1 MAASKEQLNVIHSDA
16 VKLFGDIIG
25 VQKSEREQCL
35 ADRRFYSIAGAQW
48 EGKLGAQ
55 FENKPKFEVNKVHL
69 AVIRII
75 NEYRNNRITVDFV
88 SKDGSANDDLANTA
102 DGLYRADEQRSSANE
117 AYDNAFE
124 EAVGGGIGAWRLRAE
139 YEDEEDDENEYQ
151 RISIEPIY
159 DADSTVFFDLNAKR
173 QDKRDAGHCFVLT
186 PMTVSEY
193 KDTWDDDPVSWP
205 KSINKQE
212 FDWSSVDTV
221 YVAEYYKVEVKRESL
236 YFYKT
241 VTGEEE
247 RYTTAD
253 FKRDEELKD
262 YLEQVGTTFD
272 REKRVKRR
280 RVHKYI
286 MSAGGILED
295 AGYIAGKNIPI
306 IITYGKRWIVDN
318 IERCMGHVRLSKD
331 PQRLKNMQLSKLAEI
346 SALSPVEKPILTPAQ
361 VAGHTTMWTEDNVK
375 NFPFLLLNPISDL
388 NGNPMPA
395 GPMGYTKP
403 PAIPP
408 SMAALL
414 QITESDMQDILGNQ
428 GQGEEIRS
436 GVSGEAISL
445 IQGQLDMQT
454 FIYMS
459 NFSKA
464 MKRSGEV
471 WLSMAKEI
479 MVESGRKMK
488 LVDNRDVS
496 SSIVLSEPAIDEDNN
511 EIALNDLTKANFDI
525 AVSVG
530 PSSKSRKQ
538 STVRMLTNMM
548 GVATDPE
555 TLTVL
560 GSMAIMNMEG
570 EGIEDV
576 KEYFRKR
583 LINMGV
589 IEPTEEEA
597 QKLSQEQANTPPDAN
612 TEYLKAAAAKESAR
626 AIESQMDTVLKGAK
640 AKETEAKTL
649 DILAGIDREDQTA
662 AVDMAAE
669 IQSMIDE
676 ETAQPLSMGEQVRG
690 L

>member
-1 MAASKEQLNVIHSDA
+1 MAYSKEKLSLIHSDA
-16 VKLFGDIIG
+16 LKLFGDIIG
-25 VQKSEREQCL
+25 VQKDEREQCL
-35 ADRRFYSIAGAQW
+35 LDRRFYSIAGAQW
-48 EGKLGAQ
+48 EGKLGDQ
-55 FENKPKFEVNKVHL
+55 FKNKPKFEVNKIHL
-69 AVIRII
+69 SVIRII
-75 NEYRNNRITVDFV
+75 NEYRNNRITVDFM

-139 YEDEEDDENEYQ
+139 YEDEDDDENEYQ

-173 QDKRDAGHCFVLT
+173 QDKRDAKHCFVLT

-193 KDTWDDDPVSWP
+193 KDTWDDDPSSWP
-205 KSINKQE
+205 NEINKQE
-212 FDWSSVDTV
+212 FDWASGNDV
-221 YVAEYYKVEVKRESL
+221 YIAEYYCVEMKRESI
-236 YFYKT
+236 YFYRT

-247 RYTTAD
+247 RYTSAD
-253 FKRDEELKD
+253 FTNDEDLAD
-262 YLEQVGTTFD
+262 NLDQVGTKLD
-272 REKRVKRR
+272 REKRVKRK

-286 MSAGGILED
+286 LSGGGILED

-306 IITYGKRWIVDN
+306 IITYGKRWVVDN
-318 IERCMGHVRLSKD
+318 IERCMGHVRLAKD
-331 PQRLKNMQLSKLAEI
+331 PQRLKNMQLSKLGEI
-346 SALSPVEKPILTPAQ
+346 SALSPVEKPILTPSQ
-361 VAGHTTMWTEDNVK
+361 VAGHSVMWTEDNVK
-375 NFPFLLLNPISDL
+375 NFPFLLLNPITGLD
-388 NGNPMPA
+388 GNPLPA

-403 PAIPP
+403 PSIPP
-408 SMAALL
+408 AMAALL

-459 NFSKA
+459 NFAKA

-471 WLSMAKEI
+471 WLGMAKEI

-488 LVDNRDVS
+488 VVDNREAS
-496 SSIVLSEPAIDEDNN
+496 SSVILGQEAVDEETN
-511 EIALNDLTKANFDI
+511 ETILLNDLTKAGFDV

-530 PSSKSRKQ
+530 PSSRSRKQ
-538 STVRMLTNMM
+538 ATVRMVTSMM
-548 GVATDPE
+548 QVATDPE

-570 EGIEDV
+570 EGIDDV

-597 QKLSQEQANTPPDAN
+597 QELAEVKANTPPDAN
-612 TEYLKAAAAKESAR
+612 TEYLQSAAAAESAR
-626 AIESQMDTVLKGAK
+626 AIESQMNTVLKGAK
-640 AKETEAKTL
+640 AKGTEAKTL
-649 DILAGIDREDQTA
+649 ETLAGIDRDDQTA

-676 ETAQPLSMGEQVRG
+676 ETAQPL
-690 L
+690 

>member
-1 MAASKEQLNVIHSDA
+1 MAYSKEKLSLIHSDA
-16 VKLFGDIIG
+16 LKLFGDIIG
-25 VQKSEREQCL
+25 VQKDEREQCL
-35 ADRRFYSIAGAQW
+35 LDRRFYSIAGAQW
-48 EGKLGAQ
+48 EGKLGDQ
-55 FENKPKFEVNKVHL
+55 FKNKPKFEVNKIHL
-69 AVIRII
+69 SVIRII
-75 NEYRNNRITVDFV
+75 NEYRNNRITVDFM

-139 YEDEEDDENEYQ
+139 YEDEDDDENEYQ

-173 QDKRDAGHCFVLT
+173 QDKRDAKHCFVLT

-193 KDTWDDDPVSWP
+193 KDTWDDDPSSWP
-205 KSINKQE
+205 NEINKQE
-212 FDWSSVDTV
+212 FDWASGNDV
-221 YVAEYYKVEVKRESL
+221 YIAEYYCVEMKRESI
-236 YFYKT
+236 YFYRT

-247 RYTTAD
+247 RYTSAD
-253 FKRDEELKD
+253 FTNDEDLAD
-262 YLEQVGTTFD
+262 NLDQVGTKLD
-272 REKRVKRR
+272 REKRVKRK

-286 MSAGGILED
+286 LSGGGILED

-306 IITYGKRWIVDN
+306 IITYGKRWVVDN
-318 IERCMGHVRLSKD
+318 IERCMGHVRLAKD
-331 PQRLKNMQLSKLAEI
+331 PQRLKNMQLSKLGEI
-346 SALSPVEKPILTPAQ
+346 SALSPVEKPILTPSQ
-361 VAGHTTMWTEDNVK
+361 VAGHSVMWTEDNVK
-375 NFPFLLLNPISDL
+375 NFPFLLLNPITGLD
-388 NGNPMPA
+388 GNPLPA

-403 PAIPP
+403 PSIPP
-408 SMAALL
+408 AMAALL

-459 NFSKA
+459 NFAKA

-471 WLSMAKEI
+471 WLGMAKEI

-488 LVDNRDVS
+488 VVDNREAS
-496 SSIVLSEPAIDEDNN
+496 SSVILGQEAVDEETN
-511 EIALNDLTKANFDI
+511 ETILLNDLTKAGFDV

-530 PSSKSRKQ
+530 PSSRSRKQ
-538 STVRMLTNMM
+538 ATVRMVTSMM
-548 GVATDPE
+548 QVATDPE

-570 EGIEDV
+570 EGIDDV

-597 QKLSQEQANTPPDAN
+597 QELAEVKANTPPDAN
-612 TEYLKAAAAKESAR
+612 TVYLQAAAAAESAR

-640 AKETEAKTL
+640 AKGTEAKTL
-649 DILAGIDREDQTA
+649 ETLAGIDRDDQTA

-676 ETAQPLSMGEQVRG
+676 ETAQPL
-690 L
+690 

>member
-1 MAASKEQLNVIHSDA
+1 MAYSKEKLSLIHSDA
-16 VKLFGDIIG
+16 LKLFGDIIG
-25 VQKSEREQCL
+25 VQKDEREQCL
-35 ADRRFYSIAGAQW
+35 LDRRFYSIAGAQW
-48 EGKLGAQ
+48 EGKLGDQ
-55 FENKPKFEVNKVHL
+55 FKNKPKFEVNKIHL
-69 AVIRII
+69 SVIRII
-75 NEYRNNRITVDFV
+75 NEYRNNRITVDFM

-139 YEDEEDDENEYQ
+139 YEDEDDDENEYQ

-173 QDKRDAGHCFVLT
+173 QDKRDAKHCFVLT

-193 KDTWDDDPVSWP
+193 KDTWDDDPSSWP
-205 KSINKQE
+205 NEINKQE
-212 FDWSSVDTV
+212 FDWASGNDV
-221 YVAEYYKVEVKRESL
+221 YIAEYYCVEMKRESI
-236 YFYKT
+236 YFYRT

-247 RYTTAD
+247 RYTSAD
-253 FKRDEELKD
+253 FTNDEDLAD
-262 YLEQVGTTFD
+262 NLDQVGTKLD
-272 REKRVKRR
+272 REKRVKRK

-286 MSAGGILED
+286 LSGGGILED

-306 IITYGKRWIVDN
+306 IITYGKRWVVDN
-318 IERCMGHVRLSKD
+318 IERCMGHVRLAKD
-331 PQRLKNMQLSKLAEI
+331 PQRLKNMQLSKLGEI
-346 SALSPVEKPILTPAQ
+346 SALSPVEKPILTPSQ
-361 VAGHTTMWTEDNVK
+361 VAGHSVMWTEDNVK
-375 NFPFLLLNPISDL
+375 NFPFLLLNPITGLD
-388 NGNPMPA
+388 GNPLPA

-403 PAIPP
+403 PSIPP
-408 SMAALL
+408 AMAALL

-459 NFSKA
+459 NFAKA

-471 WLSMAKEI
+471 WLGMAKEI

-488 LVDNRDVS
+488 VVDNREAS
-496 SSIVLSEPAIDEDNN
+496 SSVILGQEAVDEETN
-511 EIALNDLTKANFDI
+511 ETILLNDLTKAGFDV

-530 PSSKSRKQ
+530 PSSRSRKQ
-538 STVRMLTNMM
+538 ATVRMVTSMM
-548 GVATDPE
+548 QVATDPE

-570 EGIEDV
+570 EGIDDV

-589 IEPTEEEA
+589 IEPTEDEA
-597 QKLSQEQANTPPDAN
+597 QELAEVKANTPPDAN
-612 TEYLKAAAAKESAR
+612 TEYLQAAAAAESAR

-640 AKETEAKTL
+640 AKGTEAKTL
-649 DILAGIDREDQTA
+649 ETLAGIDRDDQTA

-676 ETAQPLSMGEQVRG
+676 ETAQPL
-690 L
+690 